1 MFFNIF
7 LFCLKVYSETLN
19 VSEDGVEFEIFTIIS
34 TDSLLAYE
42 RKYYLQVYLGSFSY
56 KIV

>member
-42 RKYYLQVYLGSFSY
+42 RKYYLQVYLGNFSY